1 MNVYKV
7 VVTPEPIWCTVLA
20 KTPEEA
26 CVRAKFNILEA
37 NDANDL
43 LKYAEY
49 EVEPAVREEV

>member
-1 MNVYKV
+1 VYKV

-20 KTPEEA
+20 NTPEEA

-37 NDANDL
+37 SDANDL